1 MVKME
6 FQVSL
11 RHLAGAYP
19 LSLLPTTPADEMLA
33 TATQATLRKL
43 KKAVLV
49 EMCEARELDTE
60 GTKEQLSQWLIE
72 WVRRRRLVATL
83 ATFERLRQLSF
94 YRETLALGRHRP
106 HLLPGQKR
114 P

>member
-1 MVKME
+1 
-6 FQVSL
+6 
-11 RHLAGAYP
+11 
-19 LSLLPTTPADEMLA
+19 MLA

-72 WVRRRRLVATL
+72 WVCPFALSLAIPPRGLTSVNLFLEGLYITL
-83 ATFERLRQLSF
+83 DLFSV
-94 YRETLALGRHRP
+94 YRSAKNP
-106 HLLPGQKR
+106 DQ
-114 P
+114 

>member
-1 MVKME
+1 
-6 FQVSL
+6 
-11 RHLAGAYP
+11 
-19 LSLLPTTPADEMLA
+19 MLA

-72 WVRRRRLVATL
+72 WVSAQIKQSCDRSACSLRPYTL
-83 ATFERLRQLSF
+83 AERLCFPLNLVRVYSS
-94 YRETLALGRHRP
+94 AGDS
-106 HLLPGQKR
+106 
-114 P
+114 

>member
-1 MVKME
+1 
-6 FQVSL
+6 
-11 RHLAGAYP
+11 
-19 LSLLPTTPADEMLA
+19 MLA

-72 WVRRRRLVATL
+72 WVCRHGHWYNPPSRLTSVDVFLEGLYITL
-83 ATFERLRQLSF
+83 DLFSV
-94 YRETLALGRHRP
+94 YRSTRNP
-106 HLLPGQKR
+106 DQ
-114 P
+114 